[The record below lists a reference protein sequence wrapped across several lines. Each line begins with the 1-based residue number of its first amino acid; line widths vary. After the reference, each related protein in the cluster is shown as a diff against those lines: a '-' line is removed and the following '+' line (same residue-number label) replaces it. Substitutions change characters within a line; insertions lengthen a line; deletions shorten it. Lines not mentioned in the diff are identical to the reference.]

1 MTRIDHLNL
10 RSFDL
15 NLLLAFDALMQERS
29 VTRAAACLRIK
40 QPAMSH
46 ALATLRVLLGDEL
59 FIRVGYQ
66 MEPTLRARELQMPI
80 RELLDATQK
89 LLLANPSFDPAVD
102 ERTFRIGL
110 SIQSEPLLV
119 SELFAD
125 LALSA
130 PRVKLLLSQTS
141 RERAYDA
148 LDAEQIDFAIG
159 YLPGGSG
166 WHHRQG
172 MFDLGV
178 VCCFHPSLLPYQV
191 PVRLDQYKASR
202 HALIS
207 AKSNLLGY
215 LEDALTEAGVEIE
228 PVLAAPN
235 FLTLFAT
242 VARAP
247 LMATVPAII
256 ARHYAPM
263 FGLVASPLPFA
274 FPSFPVELIWHAR
287 SQGDSAHA
295 WLRGKIEQSA
305 AAMIPADM
313 IQPGS
318 SGAAAGVAARGRRRR
333 DRT

>member
-1 MTRIDHLNL
+1 MARIDHLNL
-10 RSFDL
+10 KSFDL

-29 VTRAAACLRIK
+29 VTRAAACLHIK

-59 FIRVGYQ
+59 FVRVGYQ
-66 MEPTLRARELQMPI
+66 MEPTLRARELQAPI
-80 RELLDATQK
+80 RELLGATQK

-102 ERTFRIGL
+102 ERTFRIGI
-110 SIQSEPLLV
+110 SIQSEALLV
-119 SELFAD
+119 SELIAD

-166 WHHRQG
+166 WHRRTELY
-172 MFDLGV
+172 DLGV
-178 VCCFHPSLLPYQV
+178 VCCFHPSQLPYQV
-191 PVRLDQYKASR
+191 PVRLDQYKTSR

-207 AKSNLLGY
+207 AKSSLLGY
-215 LEDALTEAGVEIE
+215 LEDALEEAGVEIE

-235 FLTLFAT
+235 FLTLLTT

-256 ARHYAPM
+256 AKHYAPL
-263 FGLVASPLPFA
+263 FGLATSPLPFR
-274 FPSFPVELIWHAR
+274 FRSFPVEIIWHAR
-287 SQGDSAHA
+287 SEEDSAHV
-295 WLRGKIEQSA
+295 WLRRRIEQSA
-305 AAMIPADM
+305 AAIIAPD
-313 IQPGS
+313 I
-318 SGAAAGVAARGRRRR
+318 VA
-333 DRT
+333 T